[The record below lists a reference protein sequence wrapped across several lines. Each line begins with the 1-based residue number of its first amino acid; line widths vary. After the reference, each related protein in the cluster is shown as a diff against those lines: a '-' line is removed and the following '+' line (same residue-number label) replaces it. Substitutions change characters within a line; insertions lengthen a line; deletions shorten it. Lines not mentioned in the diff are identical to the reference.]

1 MNMIETEIA
10 KTITGICDSKKITR
24 NKYLP
29 QFFFN
34 NNNYYDHSFTI
45 IFSLYPS

>member
-10 KTITGICDSKKITR
+10 KTITDICNLMEITS

-29 QFFFN
+29 KFFFN
-34 NNNYYDHSFTI
+34 NNNYYYHSFTI